1 MGTKPAPPPAPLTAF
16 QRAQK
21 RLGEV
26 ASSVASEVQSRAETV
41 AKEAGRGLKAA
52 DERWGI
58 SESAAKLGA
67 QAADKAHE
75 LDARHGVSKV
85 VGELGKKSGG
95 VLRSTADA
103 VTSAADSTGVTR
115 ALDEYAVMAG
125 RKLAEAVSSS
135 KAYKSAL
142 NLGEEAYGAVRGT
155 TRAIVHPS
163 LPTFDQDTLLRE
175 TGKELVYI
183 AACVMQISAAESH
196 TLGSQFGRAVFAKA
210 SGAAAVA
217 GTLSLVAAF
226 GTSGTGT
233 AIAALHGAALSSA
246 SLAWVGGLVGG
257 GMAAGAVLTGGVG
270 LVAGLGA
277 YKMLASERRS
287 FESLSETE
295 QSIVQSCW
303 ALATLCEEYR
313 EQPAALDIPSVI
325 QLLDKAL
332 RPLFERVSSNLETL
346 CAALD
351 AKNALALRQH
361 AMPDFKAVVL
371 ERWTLY
377 VSWLHSDAGQAWLL
391 LAKAPEGKT
400 ADTRQHAA
408 TDSAPVA
415 TRAVSISAHLDAR
428 AKYAIGGV
436 FAALL
441 SREPLDDSLES
452 RLVVEAMQRSVN
464 SLHDATTAQLGDH
477 LRGLS
482 EVQQRGFASAV
493 KGVYHELYFANEYN
507 EAHADTFARLHELTN
522 HPGSDLEI
530 VDAHTGEVLRELQLK
545 AVTST
550 SHVIEHL
557 DRYPYIDV
565 RVTDEVAARF
575 DDERVVASGF
585 DNDSLR
591 TDVDRIG
598 QNLHDHTVLNRAEH
612 SALIAAG
619 VGTVEEVIE
628 MMRGHRQFPDAV
640 RRAASKAGVAA
651 AATAMAALLFA

>member
-1 MGTKPAPPPAPLTAF
+1 MGTKPPPPPAPLTAF

-26 ASSVASEVQSRAETV
+26 ASSVASEMQSRAETV

-52 DERWGI
+52 DKNWGI
-58 SESAAKLGA
+58 SESATRLGA
-67 QAADKAHE
+67 QVADQARE
-75 LDARHGVSKV
+75 LDARHGVTKV
-85 VGELGKKSGG
+85 VGELGKQAGEA
-95 VLRSTADA
+95 LRSTAEA
-103 VTSAADSTGVTR
+103 VTAAADSAGVTR
-115 ALDEYAVMAG
+115 ALDEYAVTPG

-135 KAYKSAL
+135 QAYKSAL
-142 NLGEEAYGAVRGT
+142 TLGEEAYGAVRGNA
-155 TRAIVHPS
+155 RALVHPS
-163 LPTFDQDTLLRE
+163 LPTFDQDTLLKE
-175 TGKELVYI
+175 TGEELVYI
-183 AACVMQISAAESH
+183 AACLMQISAAESH
-196 TLGSQFGRAVFAKA
+196 ALGSQFGRAVFAKA

-277 YKMLASERRS
+277 YKMLASERRP
-287 FESLSETE
+287 FEALSATE

-303 ALATLCEEYR
+303 ALATLCGEYR
-313 EQPAALDIPSVI
+313 AQPAALDLPAVI

-361 AMPDFKAVVL
+361 AMPDFKSVVL
-371 ERWTLY
+371 ERWILY

-391 LAKAPEGKT
+391 LAKDPQGEAP
-400 ADTRQHAA
+400 DTRQLAVSEGEPAA
-408 TDSAPVA
+408 A
-415 TRAVSISAHLDAR
+415 RAVPISAQLDAR

-441 SREPLDDSLES
+441 SREPLDDSVES
-452 RLVVEAMQRSVN
+452 QLVVEAMQRSVN
-464 SLHDATTAQLGDH
+464 ALHDATPAQLGDY

-482 EVQQRGFASAV
+482 EVQQRGFASGV
-493 KGVYHELYFANEYN
+493 KGIYHELYFAHDYN
-507 EAHADTFARLHELTN
+507 DAHADTFARLHEQTN

-530 VDAHTGEVLRELQLK
+530 VDAQTGEVLQERQLK
-545 AVTST
+545 AVASS
-550 SHVIEHL
+550 SHVTEHL
-557 DRYPYIDV
+557 DRYPDIDV

-591 TDVDRIG
+591 SDVD
-598 QNLHDHTVLNRAEH
+598 QASQTLQDHTVLNRAEH
-612 SALIAAG
+612 SALVAAG
-619 VGTVEEVIE
+619 IGTVEEIVE
-628 MMRGHRQFPDAV
+628 MMRGQRQFPDAV
-640 RRAASKAGVAA
+640 RRAASKAGIAA
-651 AATAMAALLFA
+651 AATAMAAFLFG